1 MKKRNIV
8 VVLAIMTFFVVINI
22 SKDQVVASGGV
33 PTVNNVITS
42 NKIINNIAPK
52 NISETKESLKYK
64 QDKINENLKNQA
76 RLDMLEKR
84 IRKLVGT
91 NNINKFGMVY
101 YDINSKKTITINKD
115 KQFVA
120 ASTVKI
126 PINMLVYDMI
136 QDKKINI
143 NEKIKYDKDDFEEGA
158 GILQGEDLC
167 EPIAIK
173 RLSELSIIYSD
184 NIAVNM
190 LLRKVGSE
198 NRYKY
203 IEKIV
208 GHPIVHDGN
217 NITPMDSSKILERLY
232 LNPNNNKY
240 YSTMI
245 KNMEKTIYHDRIDRY
260 IPKEIVAHKIGD
272 LAPYVDDTAIVYKDN
287 PYILVVFTKDISNA
301 DELIG
306 QVSKMIYDAQK
317 WHRSGTV
324 KN

>member
-8 VVLAIMTFFVVINI
+8 VLLAIMAFFVVFNI
-22 SKDQVVASGGV
+22 SKHRVAASGGV
-33 PTVNNVITS
+33 PTVNNVIAS
-42 NKIINNIAPK
+42 NKIINNIIPK
-52 NISETKESLKYK
+52 NTSETKESLKHK
-64 QDKINENLKNQA
+64 QDKTNENLKKQA
-76 RLDMLEKR
+76 KLDTLEKR

-101 YDINSKKTITINKD
+101 YDVNSKKTITINKD

-136 QDKKINI
+136 RDKKINI

-167 EPIAIK
+167 EPVAIK
-173 RLSELSIIYSD
+173 RLSYLSIIYSD

-190 LLRKVGSE
+190 LLRRVGSE

-232 LNPNNNKY
+232 LNPDNNKY
-240 YSTMI
+240 YVTMI
-245 KNMEKTIYHDRIDRY
+245 KTMKKTVYHDRIDKY

-272 LAPYVDDTAIVYKDN
+272 LAPYVDDTAIVCKDN
-287 PYILVVFTKDISNA
+287 PYILVVFTKGISNA

-306 QVSKMIYDAQK
+306 QVSKMIYDTQK
-317 WHRSGTV
+317 
-324 KN
+324 

>member
-8 VVLAIMTFFVVINI
+8 VVIAIIAFLVVINI
-22 SKDQVVASGGV
+22 SKHQVVASGGV
-33 PTVNNVITS
+33 PTANNVITS
-42 NKIINNIAPK
+42 NKIINNIVPK
-52 NISETKESLKYK
+52 NISETKEALKRK
-64 QDKINENLKNQA
+64 QDKTNENIKNQA
-76 RLDMLEKR
+76 KLDTLEKR

-101 YDINSKKTITINKD
+101 YDIKSKKTITINED

-143 NEKIKYDKDDFEEGA
+143 NGKIKYDKNDFEEGA
-158 GILQGEDLC
+158 GILQKEDLR

-173 RLSELSIIYSD
+173 RLSDLSIIYSD

-208 GHPIVHDGN
+208 GHSIVHDGN
-217 NITPMDSSKILERLY
+217 NITAMDSSKILERLY
-232 LNPNNNKY
+232 LNPDNNKY
-240 YSTMI
+240 YATMI
-245 KNMEKTIYHDRIDRY
+245 KTMKKTIYHDRIDKY
-260 IPKEIVAHKIGD
+260 IPREIVAHKIGD
-272 LAPYVDDTAIVYKDN
+272 LAPYVDDTAIVCKDN
-287 PYILVVFTKDISNA
+287 PYILVVFTKGISNA

-306 QVSKMIYDAQK
+306 QVSKMIYDEQK
-317 WHRSGTV
+317 R
-324 KN
+324 

>member
-42 NKIINNIAPK
+42 NKIINNIAPE

-158 GILQGEDLC
+158 GILQGEALC

-245 KNMEKTIYHDRIDRY
+245 KTMEKTIYHDRIDRY

-317 WHRSGTV
+317 
-324 KN
+324 